1 MSIFEKLGFKK
12 KEDAPFE
19 EGRERGAGS
28 EGPDFEHSGSMGAM
42 PPMRKQSMPDFSS
55 SSEPG
60 TAPFEM
66 SRPSAFQSQE
76 NRGLDLVNAKLDT
89 IKAVLDN
96 INSRLERLE
105 HMASSA
111 SEEQKIP
118 RWR

>member
-12 KEDAPFE
+12 KEDLPFE
-19 EGRERGAGS
+19 GRDSSEGS
-28 EGPDFEHSGSMGAM
+28 GPDFEHSGNMGAM
-42 PPMRKQSMPDFSS
+42 PPVRRPSMPDFSS
-55 SSEPG
+55 EPG
-60 TAPFEM
+60 TPPFEM

-96 INSRLERLE
+96 INARLERLE
-105 HMASSA
+105 RMANSA
-111 SEEQKIP
+111 SEEPKIP

>member
-12 KEDAPFE
+12 KEGLPF
-19 EGRERGAGS
+19 EGREGGES
-28 EGPDFEHSGSMGAM
+28 SGPDFEHSGNFGAM

-66 SRPSAFQSQE
+66 PRPSAFQSQE
-76 NRGLDLVNAKLDT
+76 NRGLDLINAKLDT
-89 IKAVLDN
+89 IRAILDN
-96 INSRLERLE
+96 ISSRLERLE
-105 HMASSA
+105 KMAANA
-111 SEEQKIP
+111 SEEPKIP

>member
-12 KEDAPFE
+12 REDLPFE
-19 EGRERGAGS
+19 GRDGGESA
-28 EGPDFEHSGSMGAM
+28 GPDFEHSGNLGAM
-42 PPMRKQSMPDFSS
+42 PPIRKPSMPDFSS
-55 SSEPG
+55 EPG
-60 TAPFEM
+60 AASFDMP
-66 SRPSAFQSQE
+66 RPSSFQSQE

-105 HMASSA
+105 QMANRA
-111 SEEQKIP
+111 GEESKIP